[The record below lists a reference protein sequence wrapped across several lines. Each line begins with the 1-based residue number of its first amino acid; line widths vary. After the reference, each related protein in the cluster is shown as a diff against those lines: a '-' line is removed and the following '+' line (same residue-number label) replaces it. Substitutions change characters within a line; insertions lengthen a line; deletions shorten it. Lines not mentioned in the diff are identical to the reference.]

1 MMNLWKTILS
11 MVSNTQTLKDQFLET
26 ISEEMEETPEEIKAV
41 AKATKNLKGK
51 PSKAKADK

>member
-1 MMNLWKTILS
+1 